1 MIGKFISYHIKR
13 WISALR
19 GEENNASHSA
29 PARIIRVCAY
39 YSLKSQSTK
48 TDFLSVENMINRQKE
63 KTEITSKNPIFK
75 VSYKGRR
82 LYIVLN

>member
-1 MIGKFISYHIKR
+1 MKTYS
-13 WISALR
+13 L
-19 GEENNASHSA
+19 
-29 PARIIRVCAY
+29 CAGF
-39 YSLKSQSTK
+39 LKSQSTK
-48 TDFLSVENMINRQKE
+48 TDFLSVENMISRQKE